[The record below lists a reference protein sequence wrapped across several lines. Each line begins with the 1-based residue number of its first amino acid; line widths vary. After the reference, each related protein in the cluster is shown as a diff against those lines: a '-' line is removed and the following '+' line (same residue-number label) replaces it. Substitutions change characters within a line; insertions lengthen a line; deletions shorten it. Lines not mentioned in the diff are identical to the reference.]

1 MIRYR
6 YHLISAIVISTILL
20 ITMAM
25 MDVFMQHTHLTLLLI
40 NIDFLVDPSKTPLAL
55 EILIHIMIGISIYI
69 IFLIIYHISKLI
81 YQLSYL
87 FLMITFILLYPLLNF
102 IAQRSIFQFSWIEYG
117 LWIIAHIIFSCL
129 MAWAIPFFS
138 KKKH

>member
-1 MIRYR
+1 MIGYR

-25 MDVFMQHTHLTLLLI
+25 MDAFMQHTHLTLLLI

-55 EILIHIMIGISIYI
+55 EIFIHIMIGISIYI
-69 IFLIIYHISKLI
+69 IFLIIYRISKLI
-81 YQLSYL
+81 YKLSYL
-87 FLMITFILLYPLLNF
+87 FLMITFILLYPLLIF

-117 LWIIAHIIFSCL
+117 LWIIAHIIFTYL